1 MHQIGFA
8 MGMGAGLVAM
18 LLAAACDD
26 SSSTDTM
33 STDTSSTSG
42 SGAGAPG
49 TMAVSIDFEAAVA
62 GQAFS
67 CASQYA
73 GLGAQQS
80 SVRPADLRVYIH
92 NVRLFKKSDGAEV
105 NVDLDQDGKWQY
117 QDVAL
122 LDFEDG
128 SNGCIGDAGM
138 NTSLRGRVPDG
149 EYEGVAFTV
158 GIPLALNHGDLAKA
172 PPPLNVSD
180 LFWTWNQGH
189 LFFSAVYDSKLDAGT
204 FHKFFLQVGA
214 TGCQGDAEQGGIT
227 GCDQPNQ
234 PDFQF
239 DAYVPGQNEIV
250 LDYATI
256 IAESMLDTEV
266 GCHSFPD
273 TPDCAK
279 PFEHLGIVYPTG
291 VNSPETQ
298 DVFHME

>member
-1 MHQIGFA
+1 MRHTWFS
-8 MGMGAGLVAM
+8 MG
-18 LLAAACDD
+18 LAAGVLAMFFAVGCGD
-26 SSSTDTM
+26 SSDSAGT
-33 STDTSSTSG
+33 SDTSSATSG

-49 TMAVSIDFEAAVA
+49 TMAVSIDFAAAVA
-62 GQAFS
+62 GEPFS
-67 CASQYA
+67 CGSQYV

-80 SVRPADLRVYIH
+80 TVRPGDLRVYIH
-92 NVRLFKKSDGAEV
+92 NVRLFQKSDGAEV
-105 NVDLDQDGKWQY
+105 SVDLDQDGTWQY

-128 SNGCIGDAGM
+128 TNGCIGDAGL
-138 NTSLRGRVPDG
+138 NTSLRGRVPEGD
-149 EYEGVAFTV
+149 YEGVAFTV

-204 FHKFFLQVGA
+204 FHKFFVQVGS
-214 TGCQGDAEQGGIT
+214 TGCQGDAESGGIT

-234 PDFQF
+234 PEYRF
-239 DAYVPGQNEIV
+239 DAFVPGSNTLV
-250 LDYATI
+250 VDYATV
-256 IAESMLDTEV
+256 IAESMLDTEL

-298 DVFHME
+298 NVLHME